1 MIILII
7 LILLALVFTIP
18 IKFEAAINTEGAEI
32 KIKYL
37 FFKFTLF
44 PVDKSEKADKTK
56 KKSKNK
62 SKTPSDKNSK
72 KQLKFLYYFKNDL
85 VSSIKKIVN
94 YVLSHAIIIKKLNI
108 NIKIGTGD
116 PADTGMLCGGLYSFV
131 YSAIGL
137 LQASTKLKD
146 HNVIIDPDFEN
157 TSFQAGAYALLSTR
171 LAHIFVL
178 LITLIRLLIKYKSA
192 KKRYERSLN
201 TK

>member
-7 LILLALVFTIP
+7 LILLALVMIVP
-18 IKFEAAINTEGAEI
+18 IKFEASVNTLGAQI

-37 FFKFTLF
+37 FFKFTLY
-44 PVDKSEKADKTK
+44 PADKKEKEDKTQE
-56 KKSKNK
+56 KSKEK
-62 SKTPSDKNSK
+62 SKTSSEKNVK

-85 VSSIKKIVN
+85 VSAIGEIVK
-94 YVLSHAIIIKKLNI
+94 YILSHAIIIEKLNI
-108 NIKIGTGD
+108 NAKIGTGD
-116 PADTGMLCGGLYSFV
+116 PADTGMLLGGLYSFV

-137 LQASTKLKD
+137 LHASTRLKE
-146 HNVIIDPDFEN
+146 HNVIIDPDFEGAN
-157 TSFQAGAYALLSTR
+157 FQAGVYALLTTR

-178 LITLIRLLIKYKSA
+178 LITLVKLLIKYKCA